1 MVSWGMALTPEKKV
15 KDRAV
20 KLLKAQGVYYFFPAT
35 HGFGRSGIPDIIC
48 CINGQFLGI
57 ECKAGT
63 NKPTALQEK
72 EMQSIRDAGGR
83 AIVINETNL
92 TLLEEI
98 LSEQRCRDTTR
109 TDR

>member
-1 MVSWGMALTPEKKV
+1 MALTPEKKV

-98 LSEQRCRDTTR
+98 LNE
-109 TDR
+109 